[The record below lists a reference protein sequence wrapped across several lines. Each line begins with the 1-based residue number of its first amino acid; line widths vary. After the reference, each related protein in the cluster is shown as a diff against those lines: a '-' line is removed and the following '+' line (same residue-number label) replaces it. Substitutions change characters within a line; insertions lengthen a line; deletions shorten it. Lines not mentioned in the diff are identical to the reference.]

1 MDGMTIEFKRR
12 MTLLT
17 LTQAQT
23 IITKTLDHAKQANF
37 KALGIVVLDTR
48 GTVVAAA
55 IQDGSSLARFDVAK
69 GKANGAIS
77 FNTGSRGLEKLAK
90 DRPHFMAGALGVI
103 DGIIPVPGG
112 VLIKTAEGQT
122 IGAVGVSGDTSD
134 NDEAAA
140 IAGIQA
146 AGFVGDGG

>member
-1 MDGMTIEFKRR
+1 
-12 MTLLT
+12 MTLT
-17 LTQAQT
+17 LATAQT
-23 IITKTLDHAKQANF
+23 IISKTLEHAKTANF
-37 KALGIVVLDTR
+37 KALGVVVLDTR

-55 IQDGSSLARFDVAK
+55 IQDGSSLARFEVAK
-69 GKANGAIS
+69 AKANGAIS

-90 DRPHFMAGALGVI
+90 DRPHFLAGALGVI

-112 VLIKTAEGQT
+112 VLIKSAEGQI

-140 IAGIQA
+140 LAGIQA

>member
-1 MDGMTIEFKRR
+1 MP
-12 MTLLT
+12 LT
-17 LTQAQT
+17 LATAQT
-23 IITKTLDHAKQANF
+23 IITKTLNHAATAKF
-37 KALGIVVLDTR
+37 KPLGVVVLDAR

-69 GKANGAIS
+69 AKANGSIS
-77 FNTGSRGLEKLAK
+77 FNMGSRGIEKLAK
-90 DRPHFMAGALGVI
+90 DRPHFLAGALGVI
-103 DGIIPVPGG
+103 DGIIPVAGG
-112 VLIKTAEGQT
+112 VLLKTPEGQI

-146 AGFVGDGG
+146 AGLVGDGG